1 MYHVMYTN
9 GNKFRHLFRLAAHTT
24 KGSTGCPIGVQV
36 IGRHFQEE
44 LVLHAMEI
52 IEDLVHY
59 DKSANLQ

>member
-1 MYHVMYTN
+1 MQTI
-9 GNKFRHLFRLAAHTT
+9 RHLFRLAAHTT

-52 IEDLVHY
+52 IEDLVQY